1 MDKAILVGVDLGIYN
16 IKSSLDE
23 LEKLS
28 FELDIKIVDRF
39 IQRLNKPN
47 LKTYIGTGKVF
58 EIKETLKHNEA
69 TIVIFDEELSPTQ
82 IRNLENHLDAQI
94 IDRSFLILSIFSK
107 RAKTKTAML
116 EVSLA
121 QQKYL
126 LPRLVGMRSSLS
138 RQGGGTYNAKGPG
151 ETKLELDRRVIQNN
165 ISKTEKSIK
174 KLNIQL
180 KTEAKT
186 RTLNKIPIVS
196 LVGYTNA
203 GKSATLNTLL
213 THLELDSN
221 LVEER
226 DALFATLDTTAR
238 KITKKG
244 YPEFILTDTIGF
256 LTRLPH

>member
-121 QQKYL
+121 Q
-126 LPRLVGMRSSLS
+126 
-138 RQGGGTYNAKGPG
+138 
-151 ETKLELDRRVIQNN
+151 DR
-165 ISKTEKSIK
+165 KS
-174 KLNIQL
+174 
-180 KTEAKT
+180 
-186 RTLNKIPIVS
+186 
-196 LVGYTNA
+196 
-203 GKSATLNTLL
+203 
-213 THLELDSN
+213 
-221 LVEER
+221 
-226 DALFATLDTTAR
+226 
-238 KITKKG
+238 
-244 YPEFILTDTIGF
+244 
-256 LTRLPH
+256 TRLNSSHVRIS